1 MSEIIL
7 FGRAA
12 VEACAAM
19 RPAALRDIFVDEKR
33 AKFFSDLHEKI
44 SRERCAWHEV
54 ASAELLKIAGTAKHG
69 GIVARTERPVP
80 AQVKPVMRDDWHAAG
95 EKVIFLENL
104 SDAAQ
109 LASIVRVA
117 AICGVTRVVAD
128 EKVTVPALENSRTW
142 SLSEGA
148 LESVKIYRTESMAGM
163 LRMMSEKFFVVGLV
177 RRGGRK
183 IDYSVVPTFP
193 GKTVALFLS
202 GDENGVPADMISRCG
217 HLFHIPEPEGAILR
231 FSPAEL
237 AAQILP
243 WISTKSKRPG
253 AGFLARKK
261 ARAKP

>member
-95 EKVIFLENL
+95 EKVIF
-104 SDAAQ
+104 S
-109 LASIVRVA
+109 
-117 AICGVTRVVAD
+117 
-128 EKVTVPALENSRTW
+128 
-142 SLSEGA
+142 
-148 LESVKIYRTESMAGM
+148 KIYRT
-163 LRMMSEKFFVVGLV
+163 
-177 RRGGRK
+177 RRSWRRL
-183 IDYSVVPTFP
+183 YAWRQF
-193 GKTVALFLS
+193 
-202 GDENGVPADMISRCG
+202 
-217 HLFHIPEPEGAILR
+217 
-231 FSPAEL
+231 
-237 AAQILP
+237 AA
-243 WISTKSKRPG
+243 
-253 AGFLARKK
+253 
-261 ARAKP
+261 

>member
-1 MSEIIL
+1 MAEIVL
-7 FGRAA
+7 CGRAA
-12 VEACAAM
+12 VEACVMM
-19 RPAALRDIFVDEKR
+19 RPAALREIFVDEKR
-33 AKFFSDLHEKI
+33 AKSFTELQGKVL
-44 SRERCAWHEV
+44 RERCAWREV
-54 ASAELLKIAGTAKHG
+54 SPAELLKIAGTPKHG

-80 AQVKPVMRDDWHAAG
+80 AQVKPVIRDDWHAAG

-117 AICGVTRVVAD
+117 TICGVTRVVAD
-128 EKVTVPALENSRTW
+128 EKITIPALENSRTW
-142 SLSEGA
+142 SLSAGA

-163 LRMMSEKFFVVGLV
+163 LRMMSEKFFVAGLV
-177 RRGGRK
+177 RQGGRK

-217 HLFHIPEPEGAILR
+217 YLFHIPEPEGAFLH
-231 FSPAEL
+231 FTPAEL

-243 WISTKSKRPG
+243 WISTKTKRPC

-261 ARAKP
+261 ARAKS

>member
-12 VEACAAM
+12 VETCVVL
-19 RPAALRDIFVDEKR
+19 RPAALREIFVDEKR
-33 AKFFSDLHEKI
+33 AKFFSDLREKT

-54 ASAELLKIAGTAKHG
+54 ASAELLKIAGTSKHG

-80 AQVKPVMRDDWHAAG
+80 AQVKPAMRDDWHASG

-148 LESVKIYRTESMAGM
+148 LESVKIYRTESMAGI
-163 LRMMSEKFFVVGLV
+163 LRMMSAKFFVVGLV

-217 HLFHIPEPEGAILR
+217 HLFHIPEPEGATLR
-231 FSPAEL
+231 FSPTEL
-237 AAQILP
+237 ATQILP
-243 WISTKSKRPG
+243 WISTKTKRPG

-261 ARAKP
+261 ARAKS